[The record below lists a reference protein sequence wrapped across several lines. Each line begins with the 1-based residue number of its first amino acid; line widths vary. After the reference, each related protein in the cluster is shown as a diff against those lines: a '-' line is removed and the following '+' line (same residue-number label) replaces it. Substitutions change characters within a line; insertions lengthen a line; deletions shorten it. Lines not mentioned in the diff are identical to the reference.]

1 MDRKMATLNDA
12 QLQAVTHPEGPA
24 LVLAGAGTGKTRVII
39 ERLAWL
45 VDEQGVD
52 PRHLLAMTFTNRAAE
67 QMRVRLADRLG
78 LRRVGAWLGTFH
90 SFGLYLLCREIERLG
105 RPREFTVM
113 DDSDQLT
120 LMKRLIKDL
129 PGRYARVS
137 PREALRWISL
147 HKQDLKTP
155 DPNPVT
161 PEEDAC
167 LALWTRY
174 HAALRKCNGLDF
186 DDLLVLSTQVLQ
198 EHEDVRQRYNR
209 RFSHVHVDEY
219 QDTNRAQYVLARELV
234 REHGNLFVVGD
245 EDQSIYAWRGANI
258 RNILDFE
265 SDFPGASVYRLEVN
279 YRSTSNILDAANA
292 IVANNVER
300 LGKTLR
306 AAREKTG
313 PVRVYEASDGEDEAR
328 FVAEDIA
335 NGGLSPRGT
344 AVLFRT
350 NGQARLIEE
359 ALRRKGLVYVVIGGV
374 SFFGRKEVK
383 DIVAYLRLMV
393 NPADDQA
400 VRRVLNVPSRGIGTQ
415 TMDTIEAYAAERGSS
430 LFEVLREAEHDQTL
444 STRARRGMSDFV
456 HIIDDLA
463 VRAKTAPLTEVVQSL
478 LDATQYREYVKRS
491 DERDF
496 RTGLEIVEEF
506 LSACAKFDEE
516 KRGDLRLFL
525 QELALVS
532 QVDELDPNAPAVKL
546 LTCHSAKGLEFD
558 NVYLIGL
565 EEGFLPH
572 ASALES
578 DAEVEEERR
587 LCYVA
592 MTRARDRLTLTFAR
606 SRMVF
611 GARSRR
617 APSRFLDEIPGNL
630 IEHAGRTRPKR
641 EDRSA
646 HPSARPGAD
655 PAALKMGTR
664 VRHAQFGT
672 GIVMYTKG
680 TGKKMRARIR
690 FQTGR
695 TREFL
700 VTLAPLE
707 ILERKQP

>member
-1 MDRKMATLNDA
+1 
-12 QLQAVTHPEGPA
+12 
-24 LVLAGAGTGKTRVII
+24 AGAGTGKTRVII

-45 VDEQGVD
+45 VDEQGVE
-52 PRHLLAMTFTNRAAE
+52 PRSLLAMTFTNRAADE
-67 QMRVRLADRLG
+67 MRVRLAERLG
-78 LRRVGAWLGTFH
+78 VRRVGAWLGTFH
-90 SFGLYLLCREIERLG
+90 SFGLYVLRREIETLG
-105 RPREFTVM
+105 RARQFTVI

-120 LMKRLIKDL
+120 LMKRLVKDL

-137 PREALRWISL
+137 PREALRWVSL
-147 HKQDLKTP
+147 HKQDVRTP
-155 DPNPVT
+155 RRDPGA
-161 PEEDAC
+161 PEEETC
-167 LALWTRY
+167 LALWDRY
-174 HAALRKCNGLDF
+174 HTALRKSNGVDF
-186 DDLLVLSTQVLQ
+186 DDLLVLTTELFQ
-198 EHEDVRQRYNR
+198 EHPDIRRRYGS
-209 RFSHVHVDEY
+209 RFAYVHVDEY
-219 QDTNRAQYVLARELV
+219 QDTNRAQYIIARELA
-234 REHGNLFVVGD
+234 RDHGNLFVVGD

-279 YRSTSNILDAANA
+279 YRSTSTILDAANA

-306 AAREKTG
+306 TAREETY
-313 PVRVYEASDGEDEAR
+313 PVRVYEAENGEDEAR

-335 NGGLSPRGT
+335 NAGLSPRGT

-350 NGQARLIEE
+350 NGQSRLIEE
-359 ALRRKGLVYVVIGGV
+359 ALRRKGLAYVVIGGV

-383 DIVAYLRLMV
+383 DILAYLRLMV

-400 VRRVLNVPSRGIGTQ
+400 VRRVVNVPPRGIGAQ
-415 TMDTIEAYAAERGSS
+415 TMDAIEAYAAERGCS
-430 LFEVLREAEHDQTL
+430 LFEVLRDAEHDQTL
-444 STRARRGMSDFV
+444 ATRARRGMADFV
-456 HIIDDLA
+456 RIIDDLA
-463 VRAKTAPLTEVVQSL
+463 VQAKSVPLAKVVESL
-478 LDATQYREYVKRS
+478 LDAIQYREYVKRG

-506 LSACAKFDEE
+506 LSACATFDENE
-516 KRGDLRLFL
+516 RGGLGLFL

-532 QVDELDPNAPAVKL
+532 QVDELDPTTPAVKL

-578 DAEVEEERR
+578 ESEVEEERR

-592 MTRARDRLTLTFAR
+592 MTRARNRLALTWAR
-606 SRMVF
+606 SRIVF
-611 GARSRR
+611 GARSER
-617 APSRFLDEIPGNL
+617 APSRFLDEIPRNL
-630 IEHAGRTRPKR
+630 VEQLGASRRKKR
-641 EDRSA
+641 SKTA
-646 HPSARPGAD
+646 QSSARPGAELD
-655 PAALKMGTR
+655 SLKMGTR

-680 TGKKMRARIR
+680 RGKKMRARIR
-690 FQTGR
+690 FQSGR

-700 VTLAPLE
+700 VSVAPLE